1 MYLLHVQYTSN
12 VYQMH
17 NDCIK
22 LICRAKQKLLRF
34 GITLLKKKIYTP
46 QCELE
51 TIFYFCDVILIEIE
65 IVYSVQSFDSLFNDV
80 ICINVPF

>member
-1 MYLLHVQYTSN
+1 
-12 VYQMH
+12 MH

-34 GITLLKKKIYTP
+34 GITLLKKKNLYT
-46 QCELE
+46 
-51 TIFYFCDVILIEIE
+51 TTWTGNKYFCDVILIEIE

>member
-1 MYLLHVQYTSN
+1 
-12 VYQMH
+12 MH

-22 LICRAKQKLLRF
+22 LICRAKQKLLPF
-34 GITLLKKKIYTP
+34 GITLLKKKKFIHHNVDWK
-46 QCELE
+46 Q
-51 TIFYFCDVILIEIE
+51 YFCDVILIEIE